1 MKTLILTEKPS
12 VAMDFARALGLRGKK
27 DGFIENDRY
36 IITWAVG
43 HLVELYEPNDYDPAW
58 KRWDFDNL
66 PVIPSEF
73 KYKPVA
79 STRKQ
84 LKIVSKLLTRK
95 IIDKIVIATDAGR
108 EGEVIARTILL
119 TAQPSANCSV
129 FRFWTS
135 QALTPGVVKEGMN
148 RLSPGSDYDRLW
160 HAGRSR
166 QIADWL
172 VGMNGSRAATIKLKD
187 LFSIGRV
194 QTAVLALIVDRY
206 KERAAF
212 VSEPFWQV
220 KASFTNAKGT
230 WQGLW
235 VLDNQSRISRL
246 DAARALIDRIENQTG
261 IVAAVKKEKKRT
273 APPLLYALTDL
284 QQDANIRFGLSA
296 KQTLDIAQALY
307 EKRKCLSYPRTDSRV
322 LGSKNVSMTAALVK
336 KLSAAYPEIFSGVDT
351 ALIRAGNR
359 RVFNDAR
366 LTDHHALIPLAPIPE
381 NTTDTEK
388 KIYGL
393 VLNRFAAAFYPDCRF
408 EQTEIRTRV
417 GEKDFFLSR
426 GKVIIDA
433 GWQKIPGI
441 TTRSKLKPE
450 EEQESLPGLTKG
462 DPARV
467 AGTDLLEKK
476 TFPPPEYTEALLLKD
491 MTNPGRYVQEADLKK
506 IYRGD
511 VGLGTQ
517 ATRAQIIETL
527 LARSYIARKKKQLT
541 AMGKGILLIDTLRKF
556 TVAGTLASPEK
567 TARWEMEL
575 EQIAQGKGSMDKFL
589 AGIETFVRSIVQE
602 FRWGHVPPA
611 PDTVIG
617 RCPICSGEV
626 IEKFKNYGCSNW
638 KKADGGCD
646 FVIWK
651 TIAGKKI
658 SPKAAKYLLSGKIAG
673 PFKGFI
679 SKKKKRFSAGLQLVH
694 EQDNWRV
701 RFVFDDTPLPGSDTS
716 ASKLKL
722 PKKSSNRPDTGDFG
736 NCPICGGE
744 IIEGNRGYGCSHWR
758 KQDGGCNFVIWKTF
772 KGKKLTRANIKTL
785 TQGKKTR
792 PYVFKTLDGNKI
804 KAGLQLK
811 KSNNTWEPVLVDI
824 QGPK

>member
-1 MKTLILTEKPS
+1 
-12 VAMDFARALGLRGKK
+12 MDFARALGLRGKK

-43 HLVELYEPNDYDPAW
+43 HLVELYEPGDYNPAW
-58 KRWDFDNL
+58 KRWNFDNL

-73 KYKPVA
+73 KYKPIT

-84 LKIVSKLLTRK
+84 LKIVSKLLTGK
-95 IIDKIVIATDAGR
+95 TIDKIVIATDAGR

-119 TAQPSANCSV
+119 TARPGANCSV

-148 RLSPGSDYDRLW
+148 RLLSGSDFDRLW
-160 HAGRSR
+160 RAGRSR

-194 QTAVLALIVDRY
+194 QTAVLALLVDRH

-212 VSEPFWQV
+212 VPEPFWQV
-220 KASFTNAKGT
+220 KAAFTNTKGT

-235 VLDNQSRISRL
+235 VLDNQSRILRP
-246 DAARALIDRIENQTG
+246 DEARALIERVKIQTG

-273 APPLLYALTDL
+273 PPPLLYALTDL
-284 QQDANIRFGLSA
+284 QQDGNIRFGFSA
-296 KQTLDIAQALY
+296 RQTLDIAQTLY

-322 LGSKNVSMTAALVK
+322 LGSKNVAMTAKLVE
-336 KLSAAYPEIFSGVDT
+336 KLSAVYTEIFAGVDK
-351 ALIRAGNR
+351 ALIRPGNR
-359 RVFNDAR
+359 RVFNDAC
-366 LTDHHALIPLAPIPE
+366 LTDHHALIPLAPIPG

-393 VLNRFAAAFYPDCRF
+393 VLNRFAAAFYPDYRF

-417 GEKDFFLSR
+417 GDKDFFLSR
-426 GKVIIDA
+426 GKVVIDA

-441 TTRSKLKPE
+441 KTRSKSKPE
-450 EEQESLPGLTKG
+450 EEQKSLPPLITG

-467 AGTDLLEKK
+467 TGTDLLEKK
-476 TFPPPEYTEALLLKD
+476 TVPPPEYTEALLLKD

-511 VGLGTQ
+511 IGLGTQ

-527 LARSYIARKKKQLT
+527 LTRSYIVRKKKKLT
-541 AMGKGILLIDTLRKF
+541 AVEKGILLINTLRKF

-567 TARWEMEL
+567 TARWEMDL
-575 EQIAQGKGSMDKFL
+575 EQIARGKGSMDKFL
-589 AGIETFVRSIVQE
+589 AGIEAFVRSIVEE
-602 FRWGHVPPA
+602 FRNGHVQQA
-611 PDTVIG
+611 PDIVIG
-617 RCPICSGEV
+617 KCPVCGGEV

-638 KKADGGCD
+638 KKTDGGCP

-658 SPKAAKYLLSGKIAG
+658 SAKAARYLLSGKIAG

-679 SKKKKRFSAGLQLVH
+679 SKKKKRFSACLQLVH
-694 EQDNWRV
+694 EQGTQRV
-701 RFVFDDTPLPGSDTS
+701 GFVFDGAPSPEPDAR
-716 ASKLKL
+716 ASKPKL
-722 PKKSSNRPDTGDFG
+722 PEKSSSSPGIGDLG
-736 NCPICGGE
+736 NCPVCGGE
-744 IIEGNRGYGCSHWR
+744 IIEGKRGYGCSHWR

-772 KGKKLTRANIKTL
+772 KGKKLTPANIKTL
-785 TQGKKTR
+785 AGGKKTR
-792 PYVFKTLDGNKI
+792 SYVFKTGDGKKFKARI
-804 KAGLQLK
+804 KLEK
-811 KSNNTWEPVLVDI
+811 KNNNTREPVLVDT
-824 QGPK
+824 QG

>member
-12 VAMDFARALGLRGKK
+12 VAIDFARALGIRGKK
-27 DGFIENDRY
+27 DGFIEDDRH

-43 HLVELYEPNDYDPAW
+43 HLVELYEPDDYDPAW
-58 KRWDFDNL
+58 KHWNFENL
-66 PVIPSEF
+66 PIIPAQF

-79 STRKQ
+79 ATRKQ
-84 LKIVSKLLTRK
+84 LNVITALLSRK
-95 IIDKIVIATDAGR
+95 AIDKIVIATDAGR

-119 TAQPSANCSV
+119 TAGADTNDPV

-135 QALTPGVVKEGMN
+135 QALTPGVVKAALN
-148 RLSPGSDYDRLW
+148 NLKPGSDYDRLW

-194 QTAVLALIVDRY
+194 QTAVLALIVDRH

-220 KASFTNAKGT
+220 KASFFNPKGT

-235 VLDNQSRISRL
+235 VLDNQSRIPTAA
-246 DAARALIDRIENQTG
+246 AARDLIQRIENRTG
-261 IVAAVKKEKKRT
+261 VVTGVKKEKKQT
-273 APPLLYALTDL
+273 APPLLYSLTDL
-284 QQDANIRFGLSA
+284 QRDANVRFGFSA
-296 KQTLDIAQALY
+296 RQTLDIAQALY
-307 EKRKCLSYPRTDSRV
+307 ERKKCLSYPRTDSKV
-322 LGSKNVSMTAALVK
+322 LGSQNVAMTAKLVE
-336 KLSAAYPEIFSGVDT
+336 KLSGAYLEIFSGVDK
-351 ALIRAGNR
+351 ALIRQSNH

-366 LTDHHALIPLAPIPE
+366 LTDHHALIPLAPIPG
-381 NTTDTEK
+381 NTSDAEQ
-388 KIYGL
+388 KIYSL

-408 EQTEIRTRV
+408 EQTEIHTRV
-417 GEKDFFLSR
+417 GDTDFFLSR
-426 GKVIIDA
+426 GKVIIAA

-441 TTRSKLKPE
+441 TTRSPSKPE
-450 EEQESLPGLTKG
+450 EEQENLPPLITG

-467 AGTDLLEKK
+467 TGTRLLEKK
-476 TFPPPEYTEALLLKD
+476 TTPPPEYTEALLLKD
-491 MTNPGRYVQEADLKK
+491 MTNPGRYVQTADLKK

-527 LARSYIARKKKQLT
+527 LARNYIVRAKKQLK
-541 AMGKGILLIDTLRKF
+541 ALEKGILLIDTLRKF

-567 TARWEMEL
+567 TARWEL
-575 EQIAQGKGSMDKFL
+575 DLDQIARGNGSMDQFL
-589 AGIETFVRSIVQE
+589 TGIETFVRTIVKE
-602 FRWGHVPPA
+602 FHQGHVPPA
-611 PDTVIG
+611 PETVIG
-617 RCPICSGEV
+617 KCPACGGEV
-626 IEKFKNYGCSNW
+626 VERFKNYGCANW
-638 KKADGGCD
+638 KKADAPCD

-658 SPKAAKYLLSGKIAG
+658 SPRAAGFLLSGKVTG

-694 EQDNWRV
+694 EQGRWQV
-701 RFVFDDTPLPGSDTS
+701 RFVFDDVPSPAPNAPVDTPE
-716 ASKLKL
+716 AS
-722 PKKSSNRPDTGDFG
+722 PPSSTKTDTGELG
-736 NCPICGGE
+736 ACPVCGAK

-758 KQDGGCNFVIWKTF
+758 KSDGGCNFVIWKTF
-772 KGKKLTRANIKTL
+772 KGKKLTPANIKALVT
-785 TQGKKTR
+785 GKKTR
-792 PYVFKTLDGNKI
+792 ACVFTTDDGQKI
-804 KAGLQLK
+804 KARLK
-811 KSNNTWEPVLVDI
+811 LEQKNDHTWEVVLVD
-824 QGPK
+824 G